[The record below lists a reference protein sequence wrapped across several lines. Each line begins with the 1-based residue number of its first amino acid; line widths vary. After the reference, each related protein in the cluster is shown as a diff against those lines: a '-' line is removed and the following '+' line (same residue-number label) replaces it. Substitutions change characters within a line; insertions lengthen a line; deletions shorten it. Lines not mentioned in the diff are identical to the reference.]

1 MLGIIK
7 IDGGDFFMNSQQI
20 LALAI
25 FLIIIFAIIS
35 EKFDNTVLALL
46 GAVAMVL
53 FKIIPL
59 DSVMLYV
66 SFNTL
71 AVLIGMM
78 LTVAI
83 LGETGFFE
91 YIAIFTA
98 KICKGNILKIFF
110 GLAVLTAFFSGILDN
125 VTTVLLMGPVT
136 FLITKKLNINPIPFV
151 IMEIMASN
159 IGGTTTLIGDP
170 PNIMI
175 GSAANLTF
183 VDFVKTL
190 IPVTTIILFI
200 TVGILYFLYRRKM
213 VVENQYV
220 MEIMKL
226 NPSNSLK
233 DKKLLYKGIAIIIFI
248 LLGFIFGE
256 HYGLSAGVI
265 AMAGAVFYLLIAN
278 KPIGNFI
285 NHVEWSAI
293 LFFTGLFIMVG
304 GLEHTGLIEK
314 LAQLILEYNH
324 NTVILMLILLWL
336 SALVSPFLD
345 NIPFV
350 ATLIP
355 LVMTLK
361 EQGIDVTMLW
371 WAISL
376 GACLGGNG
384 TLIGASA
391 NVVLAK
397 VSERKGYKISFL
409 QYFKIGFP
417 LMILSIIIAMGY
429 LLLIS

>member
-1 MLGIIK
+1 
-7 IDGGDFFMNSQQI
+7 MNSQQI

-35 EKFDNTVLALL
+35 EKFDNTVLALF
-46 GAVAMVL
+46 GAVLMII
-53 FKIIPL
+53 FKIVPL
-59 DSVMLYV
+59 EKAMSYV

-78 LTVAI
+78 LIVAI

-91 YIAIFTA
+91 FIAISTA
-98 KICKGNILKIFF
+98 KLYKGKVISIFF
-110 GLAVLTAFFSGILDN
+110 SLAVLTAFFSGILDN

-175 GSAANLTF
+175 GSAANLSF
-183 VDFVKTL
+183 VDFIKTL
-190 IPVTTIILFI
+190 MPVTTVILFI
-200 TVGILYFLYRRKM
+200 TAGILYFTYRKKLT
-213 VVENQYV
+213 VENQYV
-220 MEIMKL
+220 TELLSL
-226 NPSNSLK
+226 NPKDSLK
-233 DKKLLYKGIAIIIFI
+233 DKNLLYKGLVIILFV
-248 LLGFIFGE
+248 LFGFIFGE
-256 HYGLSAGVI
+256 HFGLSAGVI
-265 AMAGAVFYLLIAN
+265 AITGATLYLLIAR
-278 KPIGNFI
+278 KPLGQFI

-293 LFFTGLFIMVG
+293 LFFTGLFILVG
-304 GLEHTGLIEK
+304 GLESAGLIEK
-314 LAQLILEYNH
+314 LAELILEFNH
-324 NTVILMLILLWL
+324 STLILMLILLWL

-355 LVMTLK
+355 LVLTLK

-397 VSERKGYKISFL
+397 VSESKGYKISFID
-409 QYFKIGFP
+409 YFKVGFP
-417 LMILSIIIAMGY
+417 LMILSIIISMAY
-429 LLLIS
+429 LLIIS

>member
-1 MLGIIK
+1 
-7 IDGGDFFMNSQQI
+7 MNSQQI

-35 EKFDNTVLALL
+35 EKFDNTVLALF
-46 GAVAMVL
+46 GAVLMII
-53 FKIIPL
+53 FKIVPL
-59 DSVMLYV
+59 EKAMSYV

-78 LTVAI
+78 LIVAI

-91 YIAIFTA
+91 FIAISTA
-98 KICKGNILKIFF
+98 KLCKGKVISIFF
-110 GLAVLTAFFSGILDN
+110 SLAVLTAFFSGILDN

-175 GSAANLTF
+175 GSAANLSF
-183 VDFVKTL
+183 VDFIKTL
-190 IPVTTIILFI
+190 MPVTTVILFI
-200 TVGILYFLYRRKM
+200 TAGILYFTYRKKLT
-213 VVENQYV
+213 VENQYV
-220 MEIMKL
+220 TELLSL
-226 NPSNSLK
+226 NPKDSLK
-233 DKKLLYKGIAIIIFI
+233 DKNLLYKGLVIILFV
-248 LLGFIFGE
+248 LFGFIFGE
-256 HYGLSAGVI
+256 HFGLSAGVI
-265 AMAGAVFYLLIAN
+265 AITGATLYLLIAR
-278 KPIGNFI
+278 KPLGQFI

-293 LFFTGLFIMVG
+293 LFFTGLFILVG
-304 GLEHTGLIEK
+304 GLESAGLIEK
-314 LAQLILEYNH
+314 LAELILEFNH
-324 NTVILMLILLWL
+324 STLILMLILLWL

-355 LVMTLK
+355 LVLTLK

-397 VSERKGYKISFL
+397 VSESKGYKISFID
-409 QYFKIGFP
+409 YFKVGFP
-417 LMILSIIIAMGY
+417 LMILSIIISMAY
-429 LLLIS
+429 LLIIS